1 MLVAQALALPDS
13 HSDLDYYDENADRS
27 YKFSF
32 DYEDF
37 SREEEADSDGN
48 VVGKYTYLDQD
59 GVRRSLSYRAGAN
72 IGFVPEDGNL
82 IDHDTMQTFEN
93 FGQKMSKIGHKMPK
107 TLEIP
112 PERLVKSM
120 IPMQTGYPAPKENP
134 VKFYAPTPP
143 STLYNAPAAP
153 EPLPAPEL
161 PSTLYEAPAPP
172 KQPETLYNAPEAP
185 KPTPPPVLTLPTLLY
200 QAPVLVPEVSIL
212 TYETP
217 VAPAAPALPS
227 TLYEAPAP
235 IAPTLPSTLY
245 EAPAEVYSAPV
256 TPAPAAP
263 ALPVT
268 PQPMM
273 QMDASYN
280 FRFEESDH
288 SREEES
294 DPNGNIQGSYSYVNN
309 DGNNIQVRYS
319 AGPEKG
325 FVIENSEELVQSVAK
340 ATEDGAI
347 SALEARSGDL
357 EVANIYFEQPKIDQ
371 DTWIQSK
378 SYKYGFSGENDL
390 SRSEVSDDEG
400 NVQGTYTIPD
410 VNGEPILVKY
420 RAGPRTGKLGFANS
434 FTYCLLRWKGRATS

>member
-1 MLVAQALALPDS
+1 MLVAHALALPDP

-48 VVGKYTYLDQD
+48 VVGKYTYKDLD

-72 IGFVPEDGNL
+72 IGFVPEAGNL
-82 IDHDTMQTFEN
+82 IDHETMQTFEN
-93 FGQKMSKIGHKMPK
+93 FGQKMPKI
-107 TLEIP
+107 T
-112 PERLVKSM
+112 PETPAR
-120 IPMQTGYPAPKENP
+120 YPAPKDNP
-134 VKFYAPTPP
+134 VKFYAPTTP

-172 KQPETLYNAPEAP
+172 KQPDTLYNAPAAP
-185 KPTPPPVLTLPTLLY
+185 IPTPAPVLALPTALY

-212 TYETP
+212 AT
-217 VAPAAPALPS
+217 
-227 TLYEAPAP
+227 YEAPAP
-235 IAPTLPSTLY
+235 IAPTLPSSLY
-245 EAPAEVYSAPV
+245 EAPAPV
-256 TPAPAAP
+256 AP

-280 FRFEESDH
+280 FKFYETDH

-294 DPNGNIQGSYSYVNN
+294 DPNGNIKGSYSYVNN
-309 DGNNIQVRYS
+309 EGNNIQVRYS

-325 FVIENSEELVQSVAK
+325 FVIENSQELLESVAK

-347 SALEARSGDL
+347 AALEARSDDVGD
-357 EVANIYFEQPKIDQ
+357 EANIYFEQPKIDQ
-371 DTWIQSK
+371 ETWIQSK
-378 SYKYGFSGENDL
+378 SYKYGYSGENDL
-390 SRSEVSDDEG
+390 SRSEISDDEG

-420 RAGPRTGKLGFANS
+420 RAGPLTGKVLKSAHFVHFDKVQFQIS
-434 FTYCLLRWKGRATS
+434 RQFFII